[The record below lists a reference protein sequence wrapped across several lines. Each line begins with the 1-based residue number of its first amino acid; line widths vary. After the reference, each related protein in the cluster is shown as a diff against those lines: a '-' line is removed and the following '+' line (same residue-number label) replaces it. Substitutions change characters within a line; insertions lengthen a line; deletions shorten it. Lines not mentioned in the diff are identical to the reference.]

1 MSPFRFLH
9 LLLILLFSYASA
21 NTYHSLLRMVPDDR
35 VFSGSAGFRGA
46 ADGIFCDSWRLSVE
60 TNNAGHWR
68 IIPENCLG
76 MVEEYMN
83 GDRYSSDSDVVGADS
98 LSFAMTVQIEGD
110 GKDIWIF
117 DIDETLLSNLPYY
130 VVHGYGDVVTNLAEE
145 KATGEKRRRLSKAG
159 NEGTRSK
166 EISLNAL
173 HSEVPHLLVK
183 HEDLLQACDFDSLL
197 LLISSPDVAT
207 SIIIKIMSFCTGG
220 FQVCQ
225 IGYGSSNYIIQFLI
239 PRSTF
244 KVIPLDLITD
254 GCMLSFIGC
263 FSGLLG
269 KPDTC
274 EHIKFYVEILGVKSM
289 DLFWQVDAPIV
300 DAKVCGDKFLDFQS
314 ERSEVFN
321 ETSFDEWVDLAKAP
335 ALPTSLWLYE
345 ELLGLG
351 FQIVLLTGRSTYT
364 SYDIVEWQTADIGK
378 SAVVYKSERR
388 AELEAQGFRIHGN
401 SGDQWSDL
409 LGSPMTKRSFKLPN
423 PMYCVE

>member
-130 VVHGYGDVVTNLAEE
+130 VVHGYG
-145 KATGEKRRRLSKAG
+145 
-159 NEGTRSK
+159 
-166 EISLNAL
+166 
-173 HSEVPHLLVK
+173 
-183 HEDLLQACDFDSLL
+183 
-197 LLISSPDVAT
+197 
-207 SIIIKIMSFCTGG
+207 
-220 FQVCQ
+220 
-225 IGYGSSNYIIQFLI
+225 
-239 PRSTF
+239 
-244 KVIPLDLITD
+244 
-254 GCMLSFIGC
+254 
-263 FSGLLG
+263 
-269 KPDTC
+269 
-274 EHIKFYVEILGVKSM
+274 
-289 DLFWQVDAPIV
+289 
-300 DAKVCGDKFLDFQS
+300 
-314 ERSEVFN
+314 SEVFN

-351 FQIVLLTGRSTYT
+351 FQIVLLTGRSEFQRSATEKNLLFAGYH
-364 SYDIVEWQTADIGK
+364 SWERLILRQTADIGK